1 MSFIKRVVP
10 LLCFIMVLLGT
21 SSTLQAS
28 TDSSVI
34 QKGIASYYSDYFQG
48 KTTASGETFNQQEL
62 TAAHKSLPFGTRV
75 KVVRTDTG
83 QAVEVVIN
91 DRGPFIKGR
100 VIDLSKRAAQK
111 LGMLNRGVA
120 PVLITQA
127 D

>member
-1 MSFIKRVVP
+1 MLSIKRISP
-10 LLCFIMVLLGT
+10 ILCFIMLLLGT
-21 SSTLQAS
+21 SSNLQAN
-28 TDSSVI
+28 TDNAVI
-34 QKGIASYYSDYFQG
+34 QEGLASYYSDYFQG
-48 KTTASGETFNQQEL
+48 RTTASGDTFNQQEL
-62 TAAHKSLPFGTRV
+62 TAAHKILPFGTRV

-83 QAVEVVIN
+83 QEVEVVIN

-111 LGMLNRGVA
+111 LGMLDRGVA

>member
-1 MSFIKRVVP
+1 MSIIKRVVP

-28 TDSSVI
+28 TDNNVI
-34 QKGIASYYSDYFQG
+34 QKGVASYYSDYFQG

-83 QAVEVVIN
+83 QAVEVIIN

>member
-1 MSFIKRVVP
+1 MSIIKRVVP

-28 TDSSVI
+28 TDNSVI
-34 QKGIASYYSDYFQG
+34 QKGVASYYSDYFQG

>member
-1 MSFIKRVVP
+1 MLSIKRISP
-10 LLCFIMVLLGT
+10 ILCFIMLLLGT
-21 SSTLQAS
+21 SSNLQAN
-28 TDSSVI
+28 TDNAVI
-34 QKGIASYYSDYFQG
+34 QEGLASYYSDYFQG
-48 KTTASGETFNQQEL
+48 RTTASGAIFNQQEL

-91 DRGPFIKGR
+91 DRGPFVKGR